1 MKELRRVYPN
11 KGVEAE
17 YRKKLGKLVNNMSKS
32 VMYWLLAD
40 WGGRT
45 AREMAIIL
53 RKRIKQWDKVF
64 GKEAEKIAL
73 WFVKSVKKH
82 TEFGMKSAFR
92 EAGYKLKADVP
103 KNTELG
109 VEIENKALI
118 KSIPEKYFTGIETIA
133 MMALLY
139 GWSRETLADEIQKRY
154 RITIRRTKLIAA
166 DQTHKT
172 TELFKRAICIES
184 NIWLGKWVY
193 TWRSEKPRESHVE
206 MDGTI
211 FDLRKGCYNRE
222 DNEYIFPAQKINCY
236 HKDTEVMTKNG
247 FKKFINLSPDDKI
260 LTLNPET
267 KDLEYANIKNFFA
280 KKIDNIVHI
289 KGKSLDMAVDP
300 NHTFFT
306 YKKIE
311 HKKGKYSLEPRFI
324 DGIEN
329 LGKMSNKF
337 FGSSKWIGEEPEFI
351 FIGNKKIKTDVFC
364 KFMGYYLSEGHIDHK
379 ICTTAVHI
387 TQFKHLDKMYDDIK
401 GMGFHKN
408 KGCLRLYDKEIVE
421 YLRKFGY
428 SYEKYVP
435 DEILKLSSKYIRV
448 FLDAYAL
455 GDGSLSKKIKM
466 YGNVGKTNQKYYT
479 SSKRMMDTLCEC
491 IIKSGKGVSV
501 KLKEMKGKSV
511 KFKNGE
517 YHLNTDMY
525 WITEKENVYMQLK
538 TANMSL
544 MPYNDFVYD
553 IEVDK
558 NHTLLVKYGSCIHWN
573 SNCKCDFKPVIVE
586 FEDDL
591 RKLSEIGGYSKNVA
605 RGSNY

>member
-17 YRKKLGKLVNNMSKS
+17 YRKRLGKLVDLMSKS

-45 AREMAIIL
+45 AREMAIVL

-64 GKEAEKIAL
+64 GKEAEKISL
-73 WFVKSVKKH
+73 WFVNSVKRH
-82 TEFGMKSAFR
+82 TEFGMKTAFR
-92 EAGYKLKADVP
+92 EVGFKLKNDVP
-103 KNTELG
+103 KNVENG
-109 VEIENKALI
+109 VRIENTSLI
-118 KSIPEKYFTGIETIA
+118 KSIPEKYFTGIETLA

-139 GWSRETLADEIQKRY
+139 GWNKEILADEIKKRY
-154 RITIRRTKLIAA
+154 RITIRRTKLIAS

-172 TELFKRAICIES
+172 TELFKRAICQEAGIRY
-184 NIWLGKWVY
+184 GRWVY

-206 MDGTI
+206 LNGAL
-211 FDLRKGCYNRE
+211 FDLSRGCYDYY

-236 HKDTEVMTKNG
+236 HKDTEVMTKDG
-247 FKKFINLSPDDKI
+247 FKKFTELDKDDKI

-267 KDLEYANIKNFFA
+267 KELEYANIKNFFA
-280 KKIDNIVHI
+280 KKVENIVHI

-306 YKKIE
+306 YKKVE

-329 LGKMSNKF
+329 LGKVSNKF

-351 FIGNKKIKTDVFC
+351 FVGNKKIKTDVFC

-379 ICTTAVHI
+379 IHTNAVHI
-387 TQFKHLDKMYDDIK
+387 TQFKYLDKMYDDIK
-401 GMGFHKN
+401 EMGFHKN
-408 KGCLRLYDKEIVE
+408 KGCLRLYDKEVVE

-435 DEILKLSSKYIRV
+435 DEILRLSSKYIRV

-466 YGNVGKTNQKYYT
+466 YGNEGKTNQKYYT

-501 KLKEMKGKSV
+501 KLKKTKGNTV
-511 KFKNGE
+511 KFKNGK
-517 YHLNTDMY
+517 YCLNTDMY

-544 MPYNDFVYD
+544 IPYNDFVYD

-558 NHTLLVKYGSCIHWN
+558 NHTLLVKYGSCVHWN
-573 SNCKCDFKPVIVE
+573 SNCKCDFKPVI
-586 FEDDL
+586 FEMGDDINSL
-591 RKLSEIGGYSKNVA
+591 IRNK
-605 RGSNY
+605 R